1 MDDQELVDALDDVW
15 RSIDE
20 LGAGLT
26 EEEWKRETELPGWSV
41 QDNLVHI
48 SAIESMSL
56 GRPWVDLPPAPE
68 GEHVKNDFG
77 RHNEAQ
83 VHSRRAWTGAEA
95 LDEFRALTG
104 ERIDGLRV
112 ARHGRV
118 RRGLVDA
125 PGPGHGAH
133 AAAVPDLRL
142 VRPRAGH
149 ATRGREAG
157 RHHVAGGASSRST
170 PWRPRC
176 RSWSGRKSGPPRVPP
191 SCSRSPSRSRAR
203 SPSRWC
209 DGRAKLLDRPPA
221 DADHPRLTMSTIT
234 FERLGCGRVDPDAV
248 VAAGDVSIAG
258 DEALGR
264 RVVGEMN
271 YMF

>member
-1 MDDQELVDALDDVW
+1 MDDQDLVDALDDVW

-68 GEHVKNDFG
+68 ADHVKNDFG

-95 LDEFRALTG
+95 LDEFRALTR
-104 ERIDGLRV
+104 ERIDGLRSLDT
-112 ARHGRV
+112 AGF
-118 RRGLVDA
+118 DA
-125 PGPGHGAH
+125 ESWTPQGPGTVRTLLPFRIFDSFAHEQDMRRAVGRPGGTTSPAAELTLDTMATAMPFVVGKKVGAPEGSTVVFSLSEPL
-133 AAAVPDLRL
+133 A
-142 VRPRAGH
+142 
-149 ATRGREAG
+149 RE
-157 RHHVAGGASSRST
+157 VAIQ
-170 PWRPRC
+170 
-176 RSWSGRKSGPPRVPP
+176 VV
-191 SCSRSPSRSRAR
+191 
-203 SPSRWC
+203 
-209 DGRAKLLDRPPA
+209 DGRAKLLDAPPA
-221 DADHPRLTMSTIT
+221 EATTRLTMSTIT

-248 VAAGDVSIAG
+248 VAAGDVSITG

-264 RVVGEMN
+264 RVVGAMN